1 MTIED
6 SLKKLEEI
14 TSKLE
19 QSDLPLDD
27 AISLFEE
34 GLVLASSIKEGLD
47 KARLRIDEV
56 IEKAKGTFELE
67 PLDAE

>member
-14 TSKLE
+14 TAKLE

-34 GLVLASSIKEGLD
+34 GLALASSIKEGLD

-56 IEKAKGTFELE
+56 IEKAKGTFELD
-67 PLDAE
+67 PLDVE

>member
-19 QSDLPLDD
+19 QSELPLDD

-34 GLVLASSIKEGLD
+34 GLALASSIKEGLD

-56 IEKAKGTFELE
+56 IEKAKGTFELA

>member
-19 QSDLPLDD
+19 QSELPLDD

-34 GLVLASSIKEGLD
+34 GLALASSIKEGLD

-56 IEKAKGTFELE
+56 IEKAKGTFELD
-67 PLDAE
+67 PLDVE

>member
-14 TSKLE
+14 TGKLE
-19 QSDLPLDD
+19 QSELPLDD
-27 AISLFEE
+27 AIALFEE
-34 GLVLASSIKEGLD
+34 GLALASSIKDGLD
-47 KARLRIDEV
+47 KARLRIDKV

-67 PLDAE
+67 PLDMD